1 MNKRFSIFLIVLLL
15 AFVSSIMSARE
26 SEAVIVSKNYSFT
39 GYIDQE
45 LNSLIN
51 ELKDFRTEI
60 GVVDQCKA
68 HYFKA
73 REYYKHIEFF
83 VEHVSPIQAKYKI
96 NGALVPKFSEYEE
109 GFVVDPCGFQKI
121 EEHLFSGDELII
133 SDLEKELVQL
143 IEVFQELKNGYAT
156 INLGKHLYLEMLQL
170 QLVRIAAMNLNGYD
184 ATFTKTNLQEVDW
197 NLVSMQQI
205 VTCFDPEIGNN
216 PDALSMQKTV
226 LKSIQAAQKTLRK
239 NNDFDSF
246 NRLDFISLE
255 LENVNRNLVH
265 FHRAL
270 GLPWSEHKQALKLN
284 SERLFSPE
292 TLNPQFFSIYYSD
305 QSDLERQANLGKLL
319 FYDPI
324 LSANN
329 ERACSS
335 CHQPDKAFT
344 DGLKTSQ
351 AFNKEGFLERNAP
364 SLINTIYQKAFF
376 YDGKAYQLEQQIRD
390 VVHNEREMGS
400 KLEEVVLK
408 LRQSEEYRALFKGA
422 FTLQKDASISEYAI
436 SKAISEYEKSLI
448 AMNSRFDRYLAGEK
462 TSLNQREIN
471 GYNLFAGKALCGSCH
486 FFPLFNGTVPPYFMD
501 SEYEILGTPAT
512 SENKSLDP
520 DKGRYL
526 VTKVEKQMYA
536 FKTPTVRNSELTAP
550 YMHNG
555 VYTDLKQVLQFYQKG
570 GGEGF
575 KYPVP
580 NQTLPFDSLQLSN
593 YEQENILLFLKTLT
607 DTVGLKQTPFKLPRF
622 ESKPQWNLRAWGGLY

>member
-1 MNKRFSIFLIVLLL
+1 MRFSIFLVVLLL
-15 AFVSSIMSARE
+15 AFIGSIMSVRE
-26 SEAVIVSKNYSFT
+26 SGGELIAVKKATFT
-39 GYIDQE
+39 SYIDGE
-45 LNSLIN
+45 LNLLIN
-51 ELKDFRTEI
+51 ELKNFREEI
-60 GVVDQCKA
+60 QVADNCKK

-73 REYYKHIEFF
+73 REYYKHLEFF
-83 VEHVSPIQAKYKI
+83 VEHVSPVQAKYKI

-121 EEHLFSGDELII
+121 EEMLFSGDEVII
-133 SDLEKELVQL
+133 ADLDKELVRL

-156 INLGKHLYLEMLQL
+156 IQLGNHLYLEMLQL

-197 NLVSMQQI
+197 NLASMQRI
-205 VTCFDPEIGNN
+205 ITCFESEIGKNKE
-216 PDALSMQKTV
+216 ALKALKSV
-226 LKSIQAAQKTLRK
+226 LGSIQAAQKTLRK
-239 NNDFDSF
+239 NTDFDSF
-246 NRLDFISLE
+246 NRLGFIANE
-255 LENVNRNLVH
+255 LENINRSLVYL
-265 FHRAL
+265 HRVS

-292 TLNPQFFSIYYSD
+292 ALNPQFFSIYYSD
-305 QSDLERQANLGKLL
+305 QSDLERQASLGKLL

-351 AFNKEGFLERNAP
+351 AFNKEGFLDRNAP
-364 SLINTIYQKAFF
+364 SLINAFYQKAFF

-390 VVHNEREMGS
+390 VVHNEKEMGS
-400 KLEEVVLK
+400 KLSDVVLK
-408 LRQSEEYRALFKGA
+408 LRQSQQYRELFKAA
-422 FTLQKDASISEYAI
+422 FTVQKDAAISEYAI
-436 SKAISEYEKSLI
+436 SKAISEYEKTLT
-448 AMNSRFDRYLAGEK
+448 AMNSRFDRYLAGERNV
-462 TSLNQREIN
+462 LNEREIA

-501 SEYEILGTPAT
+501 SEYEILGTPA
-512 SENKSLDP
+512 SGENKLLDA
-520 DKGRYL
+520 DKGRYE
-526 VTKVEKQMYA
+526 VTKVQKQMYA

-555 VYTDLKQVLQFYQKG
+555 VYSDLKQVVDFYKKG
-570 GGEGF
+570 GGEGL
-575 KYPVP
+575 KYKVP
-580 NQTLPFDSLQLSN
+580 NQTLPFDSLQLSDR
-593 YEQENILLFLKTLT
+593 EQEDIILFLRTLT
-607 DTVGLKQTPFKLPRF
+607 DTSGLVQRPFQLPKF
-622 ESKPQWNLRAWGGLY
+622 ETSPGWNSRVWGGKY